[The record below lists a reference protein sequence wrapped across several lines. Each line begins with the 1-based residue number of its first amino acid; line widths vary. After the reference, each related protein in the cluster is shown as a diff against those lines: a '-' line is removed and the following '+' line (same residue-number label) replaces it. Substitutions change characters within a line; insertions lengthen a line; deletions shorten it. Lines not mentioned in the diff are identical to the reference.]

1 MKILHTSDLHLGR
14 QFNGISLDEDHD
26 AILGQIVRA
35 VIDHSIDALIIAGD
49 IFDRAS
55 PPATAIRKFN
65 GFLEQIAKNTST
77 AVIMIAGNHDS
88 GDRIASM
95 SIMTDKTRA
104 HIRGTISPNETPLML
119 NDEYG
124 CVAFSGLPF
133 SYEYAARE
141 CFEDENLQTPEDV
154 LSAQI
159 SSARANIPH
168 DARWVL
174 IAHTF
179 VSGAQHSDEERSL
192 TRVGGIETVRPEV
205 FEGAHYVALGHL
217 HRPQS
222 IGADHIRYSGA
233 PLAFGFDEANAQK
246 SMSMIELDRDGISK
260 IENIP
265 FSPVREVRVLQ
276 GKHAELLLGEPSR
289 DFIKAV
295 LTDDTPVIDA
305 MKRLREVFPN
315 VCDLTY
321 EKNEKS
327 PDTKSLTSAPTSAA
341 TPTDFIDSFLQT
353 VRGEPIG
360 EAEHNIIADVL
371 LDIQQGEDAA

>member
-26 AILGQIVRA
+26 AILDQIVRA

-65 GFLEQIAKNTST
+65 GFLEQIAMNTDA

-104 HIRGTISPNETPLML
+104 HIRGTIIPNETPLIL
-119 NDEYG
+119 NDEHG
-124 CVAFSGLPF
+124 LVAFTGLPF

-159 SSARANIPH
+159 SSARANIPQ

-174 IAHTF
+174 IAHAF
-179 VSGAQHSDEERSL
+179 VSGAHDSDEECSL

-222 IGADHIRYSGA
+222 VGADHIRYSGA
-233 PLAFGFDEANAQK
+233 PLAFGFDEANSQK
-246 SMSMIELDRDGISK
+246 SMSMIELDRNGISK
-260 IENIP
+260 VENIP
-265 FSPVREVRVLQ
+265 FLPIREVRVLK
-276 GKHAELLLGEPSR
+276 GKHAELLLVEPSR
-289 DFIKAV
+289 DFIKAI
-295 LTDDTPVIDA
+295 LTDGTPVIDA
-305 MKRLREVFPN
+305 MKRLRDIFPN

-321 EKNEKS
+321 ERNEKS
-327 PDTKSLTSAPTSAA
+327 PDTKSFTGGPTAA
-341 TPTDFIDSFLQT
+341 ASPTDVINSFLQT
-353 VRGEPIG
+353 IRTDPLN
-360 EAEHNIIADVL
+360 EAEHNIIANVL